1 MMEHPTHFSQV
12 VLFSLFRY
20 DISLKMGKALHLKT
34 NKKTKKPKTTHQKQ
48 KQKKPTLNSFYP
60 LEYICQVEIGPGIM
74 NVKSLH
80 ATKTMTD
87 NREKNH
93 HDAEMLT

>member
-1 MMEHPTHFSQV
+1 ME
-12 VLFSLFRY
+12 
-20 DISLKMGKALHLKT
+20 KKKK
-34 NKKTKKPKTTHQKQ
+34 NKQTKKQKTTHQKQ

-87 NREKNH
+87 NRKKIIMMHKCSLEP
-93 HDAEMLT
+93 

>member
-1 MMEHPTHFSQV
+1 MIEHPTHFRQV

-20 DISLKMGKALHLKT
+20 DISLKMGTALHLKT
-34 NKKTKKPKTTHQKQ
+34 HKKQ
-48 KQKKPTLNSFYP
+48 KQPTKNKNKKNTLNSFYP

-87 NREKNH
+87 NRKKNQ
-93 HDAEMLT
+93 EILICSKQSQS